1 VLKPRWEHTGHPK
14 GLPLPYPAIGRN
26 GTEQKDV
33 DQPWESRIQ
42 GTPTHNLVHL
52 RRSGRDTFMFNE
64 DEDDG
69 IDDMDGMF
77 EEKEPDANAT
87 VTERPSRGLGM
98 MSRFHTILVQTVD
111 GNFD

>member
-1 VLKPRWEHTGHPK
+1 
-14 GLPLPYPAIGRN
+14 
-26 GTEQKDV
+26 
-33 DQPWESRIQ
+33 
-42 GTPTHNLVHL
+42 
-52 RRSGRDTFMFNE
+52 MFNE

-98 MSRFHTILVQTVD
+98 MSRFYTILVQTVD
-111 GNFD
+111 GNFDRSVARLLAEKVQEENEGAQDKAGTTLLIGRSLFLS

>member
-1 VLKPRWEHTGHPK
+1 
-14 GLPLPYPAIGRN
+14 
-26 GTEQKDV
+26 
-33 DQPWESRIQ
+33 
-42 GTPTHNLVHL
+42 
-52 RRSGRDTFMFNE
+52 MFNE

-98 MSRFHTILVQTVD
+98 MSRFYTILVQTVD